1 MIFTPEEIQK
11 LYDIIDYRL
20 ARIVAD
26 VMGDE
31 LLTPEDK
38 SLLRRYGYKW
48 RREIEKLPP
57 YFQSYLFG
65 RLSAQLTPAQLST
78 LNFDDFTKYIDRHQW
93 AVLTP
98 LEKEVYYA
106 AATRTYSYIKTMG
119 ERAKTIMSNA
129 ISEEEAKAL
138 VEKQRQLELGTIKKE
153 TIEGV
158 LKKKSVQ
165 NIVSNIGHSL
175 EDWNRDWGRIVETE
189 MQNIYQTGVTS
200 R

>member
-98 LEKEVYYA
+98 WK
-106 AATRTYSYIKTMG
+106 RKC
-119 ERAKTIMSNA
+119 IM
-129 ISEEEAKAL
+129 
-138 VEKQRQLELGTIKKE
+138 RQQHAHIP
-153 TIEGV
+153 I
-158 LKKKSVQ
+158 
-165 NIVSNIGHSL
+165 
-175 EDWNRDWGRIVETE
+175 
-189 MQNIYQTGVTS
+189 
-200 R
+200 

>member
-1 MIFTPEEIQK
+1 MIFTPEEIHK

-48 RREIEKLPP
+48 RREIQKLPP

-78 LNFDDFTKYIDRHQW
+78 LNFDDFTK
-93 AVLTP
+93 L
-98 LEKEVYYA
+98 L
-106 AATRTYSYIKTMG
+106 
-119 ERAKTIMSNA
+119 
-129 ISEEEAKAL
+129 
-138 VEKQRQLELGTIKKE
+138 
-153 TIEGV
+153 
-158 LKKKSVQ
+158 
-165 NIVSNIGHSL
+165 
-175 EDWNRDWGRIVETE
+175 
-189 MQNIYQTGVTS
+189 
-200 R
+200 

>member
-57 YFQSYLFG
+57 YFQS
-65 RLSAQLTPAQLST
+65 LSL
-78 LNFDDFTKYIDRHQW
+78 IH
-93 AVLTP
+93 
-98 LEKEVYYA
+98 
-106 AATRTYSYIKTMG
+106 I
-119 ERAKTIMSNA
+119 
-129 ISEEEAKAL
+129 
-138 VEKQRQLELGTIKKE
+138 
-153 TIEGV
+153 
-158 LKKKSVQ
+158 
-165 NIVSNIGHSL
+165 
-175 EDWNRDWGRIVETE
+175 
-189 MQNIYQTGVTS
+189 
-200 R
+200 